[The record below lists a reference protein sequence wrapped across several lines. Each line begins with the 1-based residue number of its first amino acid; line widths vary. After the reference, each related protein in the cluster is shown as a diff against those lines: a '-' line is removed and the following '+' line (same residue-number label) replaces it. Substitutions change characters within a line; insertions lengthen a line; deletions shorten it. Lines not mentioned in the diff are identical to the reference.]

1 MVYRFFDKKIG
12 SGMHK
17 QLDDNDILIYS
28 THSEGKLIVAERFIR
43 TLKSK
48 IYKKVTVNDNKSYL
62 GYLNKLVDQCNNTY
76 HCSISKTPII
86 DVNSSALT
94 EKTDVTKFLNLNLVI
109 KARLVSTKIF
119 LEKVTPKIS
128 QEKYLLLIL
137 C

>member
-1 MVYRFFDKKIG
+1 M
-12 SGMHK
+12 
-17 QLDDNDILIYS
+17 
-28 THSEGKLIVAERFIR
+28 
-43 TLKSK
+43 
-48 IYKKVTVNDNKSYL
+48 TVNDNKSYL

-76 HCSISKTPII
+76 HCSISKTPIT

-119 LEKVTPKIS
+119 LEKVTPKIN